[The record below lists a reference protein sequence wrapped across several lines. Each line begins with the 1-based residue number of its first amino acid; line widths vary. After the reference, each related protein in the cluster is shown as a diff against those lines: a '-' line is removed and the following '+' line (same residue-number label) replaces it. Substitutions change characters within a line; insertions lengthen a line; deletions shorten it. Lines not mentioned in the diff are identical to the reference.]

1 MSDTTY
7 KSKVG
12 YKPPVELDYHEGTPE
27 IKSVWDNMRDA
38 EGKILDQMEE
48 HIVAQCSFAVG
59 VNIDREE
66 LIKALRYDRGQYEKG
81 YADGKRDA
89 ADAIEALQA
98 EVQFYN
104 ALAEE
109 WKSSAEN
116 KERLLGLYRA
126 EQAKHFY
133 SAKDDNGRIISN
145 PCACMNIP
153 VFPNS
158 SESPNS

>member
-1 MSDTTY
+1 MTDYT
-7 KSKVG
+7 
-12 YKPPVELDYHEGTPE
+12 EL
-27 IKSVWDNMRDA
+27 V
-38 EGKILDQMEE
+38 
-48 HIVAQCSFAVG
+48 
-59 VNIDREE
+59 
-66 LIKALRYDRGQYEKG
+66 KALRDEDNCNILDYID
-81 YADGKRDA
+81 DA

-98 EVQFYN
+98 EVQFYY

-133 SAKDDNGRIISN
+133 SAMDDNGRVIQN
-145 PCACMNIP
+145 QCACMNIP
-153 VFPNS
+153 VFPDS